1 MQEEIKNL
9 EKTIEAAYND
19 FNNQREEAKKN
30 RDKNLNNLKE
40 KKQVIENLNKDIEK
54 YQDELAKVKA
64 EKSNLTKTNIVYNL
78 ATHLTT
84 IVKSCEGAEN
94 SEDVTPQ
101 CRKVTENIWFGLI
114 SFIVSATGTAVALG
128 SEVLRNAH
136 LQKNK
141 QRPMRYMFARILRN
155 VTRPKIKIK
164 EVPIEKIVEVTKI
177 VPEDKVIYKEVPK
190 IHEVIKKEY
199 VHIPVPTAREDLIK
213 DKDKNKDKK

>member
-1 MQEEIKNL
+1 MLKEISSVTSKFNDQINAIRNQSVISNKSLKKTINASKQEIIKVQSTEKLGVQEEIKNL

-114 SFIVSATGTAVALG
+114 SFIVSALRFFISILFLPA
-128 SEVLRNAH
+128 SPIVLET
-136 LQKNK
+136 
-141 QRPMRYMFARILRN
+141 I
-155 VTRPKIKIK
+155 
-164 EVPIEKIVEVTKI
+164 
-177 VPEDKVIYKEVPK
+177 
-190 IHEVIKKEY
+190 
-199 VHIPVPTAREDLIK
+199 
-213 DKDKNKDKK
+213 